1 MILSRSFRMRI
12 RAIPKI
18 HERKVKVTKGNVHA
32 QTQTGGHYFTHVDNS
47 KGDWGVEIDS
57 KEVQF
62 IGMIAIREN
71 HRINNVQGDGQDA
84 KAKVE
89 FVEEL
94 GEIT

>member
-1 MILSRSFRMRI
+1 M
-12 RAIPKI
+12 
-18 HERKVKVTKGNVHA
+18 
-32 QTQTGGHYFTHVDNS
+32 
-47 KGDWGVEIDS
+47 EIDS